1 MEGTGGKERRG
12 GGEENEH
19 FEKGC
24 FGQTD
29 ARPQIL
35 ELGYAYD
42 ITAKP
47 KLQSL
52 DWQRGLSHPN
62 GGNTLPQPAFF
73 GQRPT
78 LSDAGGVKTSACAMS
93 YCIASSSS
101 QPPSTQFTT
110 RSCSRVS
117 SLCDWHTAILAPF
130 LSGKSYAVCQA
141 LPAPVTSRRT
151 RCRRSSGVRPWSS
164 ALRSL
169 LQSGSRRHRESRC
182 SVPPIRRNGCSSTR
196 TSRRH
201 WTLALLISCVPPTQ
215 PSHRYASPMLSYR
228 WPTRSKVFGVM
239 LTFDKH
245 VLAVTRSC
253 KLHAQAICHTPP
265 IVDQSG
271 THNGLQSVL
280 TYKTLNTSVPRYI
293 SQHIN
298 RRVNAR
304 TLRSSATPLLM
315 QPFALID
322 FAKRSFR
329 CAAQSVCN

>member
-12 GGEENEH
+12 GGEENEN

-47 KLQSL
+47 RLQSL

-93 YCIASSSS
+93 YCIASASS

-117 SLCDWHTAILAPF
+117 SLCDWHTAIL
-130 LSGKSYAVCQA
+130 
-141 LPAPVTSRRT
+141 
-151 RCRRSSGVRPWSS
+151 
-164 ALRSL
+164 
-169 LQSGSRRHRESRC
+169 ESRTQFVKLC
-182 SVPPIRRNGCSSTR
+182 QHQSPAVGLDVGVPQG
-196 TSRRH
+196 
-201 WTLALLISCVPPTQ
+201 
-215 PSHRYASPMLSYR
+215 
-228 WPTRSKVFGVM
+228 
-239 LTFDKH
+239 
-245 VLAVTRSC
+245 
-253 KLHAQAICHTPP
+253 
-265 IVDQSG
+265 
-271 THNGLQSVL
+271 SVL
-280 TYKTLNTSVPRYI
+280 GP
-293 SQHIN
+293 
-298 RRVNAR
+298 
-304 TLRSSATPLLM
+304 LR
-315 QPFALID
+315 FAVYCSPAADVIVSHD
-322 FAKRSFR
+322 VQFHQYAETA
-329 CAAQSVCN
+329 AAQPGQVGGTEHWHC